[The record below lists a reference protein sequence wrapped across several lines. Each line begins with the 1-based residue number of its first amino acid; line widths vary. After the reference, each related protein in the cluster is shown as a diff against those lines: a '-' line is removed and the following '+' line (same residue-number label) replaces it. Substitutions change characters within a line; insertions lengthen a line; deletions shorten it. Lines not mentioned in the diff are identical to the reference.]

1 MNTINAEEEE
11 TIIFFF
17 FKHGGRRTTHTLP
30 PLQLAALH
38 VLPPHQRECRVHN
51 QDARGGLHECGGGRQ
66 FSGLVVDKEAPNRG
80 CSAYPLLSCLV
91 LVKGVVGSLLSRRQ
105 LAQQPRLGWRIWQGN
120 GEEQSF
126 A

>member
-1 MNTINAEEEE
+1 VCFVVSVVFRLMNTINAEEEE

-51 QDARGGLHECGGGRQ
+51 QDMLEAGCMNVEVGDNFPVGL
-66 FSGLVVDKEAPNRG
+66 
-80 CSAYPLLSCLV
+80 
-91 LVKGVVGSLLSRRQ
+91 
-105 LAQQPRLGWRIWQGN
+105 
-120 GEEQSF
+120 
-126 A
+126 